1 MSDRDER
8 RGIGRRA
15 LIRWSV
21 ATGAALGLPLWKVF
35 EVLEGSG
42 GKALAADATCATTNR
57 SVHIVAGNGG
67 FAWFQLLWPHNDV
80 AAAGNA
86 MFAFHAPGMQT
97 MATGTDRPLTLGP
110 EAPWKTLDGKR
121 QVTAM
126 MAGSNE
132 THTDAPSSSSTIMAG
147 TTLFAACAALQQSQ
161 PTLVPVI
168 AIDNVP
174 YGSAPGAPRV
184 ARVGS
189 AEAIVGLFDS
199 VASRMGGVLSTTSDA
214 DLFETSYKAFL
225 SLQAAANVPTSTRPF
240 STAKTSAR
248 LLGKNLAAALAPSAA
263 DLARYGVDAASP
275 TKLLELAKALVIASK
290 AFTLGLTSSVVV
302 PAMRDDPHGAFN
314 DMMNLRA
321 TVGTL
326 GKILD
331 AFLADLM
338 AVDDPTCGGHKI
350 GENVVI
356 SIHGDT
362 PKTPLDR
369 GGWPDGTPGQSNWVY
384 VMGAGYLKS
393 GWFGGIRRDG
403 TARGWDPATGSE
415 NAMDAGTTAASAAA
429 AVTFAVAKGDM
440 RRVDDVARGIE
451 IGGVAR
457 PQTM

>member
-80 AAAGNA
+80 AAAGDP

-97 MATGTDRPLTLGP
+97 MAAGTDRPLTLGP

-132 THTDAPSSSSTIMAG
+132 THTEAPSSSSTIMAG

-174 YGSAPGAPRV
+174 YGSALQV
-184 ARVGS
+184 S
-189 AEAIVGLFDS
+189 SHKKEGL
-199 VASRMGGVLSTTSDA
+199 GQ
-214 DLFETSYKAFL
+214 EKEE
-225 SLQAAANVPTSTRPF
+225 
-240 STAKTSAR
+240 
-248 LLGKNLAAALAPSAA
+248 KN
-263 DLARYGVDAASP
+263 DNASP
-275 TKLLELAKALVIASK
+275 E
-290 AFTLGLTSSVVV
+290 
-302 PAMRDDPHGAFN
+302 
-314 DMMNLRA
+314 
-321 TVGTL
+321 
-326 GKILD
+326 
-331 AFLADLM
+331 
-338 AVDDPTCGGHKI
+338 HK
-350 GENVVI
+350 
-356 SIHGDT
+356 
-362 PKTPLDR
+362 
-369 GGWPDGTPGQSNWVY
+369 DGN
-384 VMGAGYLKS
+384 
-393 GWFGGIRRDG
+393 I
-403 TARGWDPATGSE
+403 
-415 NAMDAGTTAASAAA
+415 
-429 AVTFAVAKGDM
+429 
-440 RRVDDVARGIE
+440 
-451 IGGVAR
+451 
-457 PQTM
+457 